1 MPKWTTAVLTDWAIR
16 RIHYHS
22 ITDGELA
29 DTFEKYDYR
38 EYSSERGC
46 LNFVKRWL
54 RWEVGITARQ
64 KAVDQWIIVSA
75 WKRKL
80 FK

>member
-1 MPKWTTAVLTDWAIR
+1 MS
-16 RIHYHS
+16 RIKYHS

-29 DTFEKYDYR
+29 GAFEKYDLK
-38 EYSSERGC
+38 EYSSAPEC
-46 LNFVKRWL
+46 LNFVKRWK

-64 KAVDQWIIVSA
+64 ERSDKWIIVSA